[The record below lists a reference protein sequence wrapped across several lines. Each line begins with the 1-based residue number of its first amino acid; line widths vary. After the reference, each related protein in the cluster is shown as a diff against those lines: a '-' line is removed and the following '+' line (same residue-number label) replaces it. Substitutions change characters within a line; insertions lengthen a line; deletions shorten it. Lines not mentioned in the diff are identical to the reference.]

1 MNNVLAIVYYLMI
14 HKSVIVIN
22 FDILKTYLSQIV
34 KNVKNIHAFNI
45 KYIIKMKLIP
55 VSEFSQ
61 ILVEVNLIIQTMKNI
76 LSQLIHYQQT
86 IHYTLTLY
94 NWN

>member
-1 MNNVLAIVYYLMI
+1 MI

-45 KYIIKMKLIP
+45 KYIITMKLIP

-76 LSQLIHYQQT
+76 LSQLIQYQQT